1 MKFKKILNGFL
12 IFIGF
17 WLSPL
22 SPWND
27 LFTNIPL
34 AYIFALPFSLI
45 NESLFLPMAILGYWI
60 SNILGFLLM
69 HLGYVQLKDNKYS
82 FKENWKKY
90 VLATSVYTL
99 LIALLIYFEI
109 LPSLQDMIELF
120 N

>member
-1 MKFKKILNGFL
+1 MKKAFNSFL

-34 AYIFALPFSLI
+34 AYIFAWPFSLI

-60 SNILGFLLM
+60 SNILWFLLM
-69 HLGYVQLKDNKYS
+69 HYGYVQIKEKNYNFKDN
-82 FKENWKKY
+82 WKTY
-90 VLATSVYTL
+90 LLATTAYTI
-99 LIALLIYFEI
+99 LIGLLIYFEV
-109 LPSLQDMIELF
+109 LPAPQEIMGLF